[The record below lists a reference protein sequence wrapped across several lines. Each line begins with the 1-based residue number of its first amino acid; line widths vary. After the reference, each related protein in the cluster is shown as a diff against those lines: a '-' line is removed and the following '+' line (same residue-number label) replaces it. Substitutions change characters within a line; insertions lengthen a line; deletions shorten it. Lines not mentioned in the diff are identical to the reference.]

1 LSVDIELLIFIW
13 EDCWHGHPLIWY
25 NNLIKEIMKKDEQKC
40 SGYCG
45 KVRKNPQVREKQV
58 ELGK

>member
-25 NNLIKEIMKKDEQKC
+25 NNLIKEKMKKDEQKC
-40 SGYCG
+40 SGFCG
-45 KVRKNPQVREKQV
+45 TIRKNPT
-58 ELGK
+58 GKGEAS